1 MGSPGARS
9 KSEDAGGAGG
19 EFGQY
24 LYLVGGGDAGSGALD
39 DAADAG
45 SVGWSALLR
54 GGRAGAVH
62 RAALVASEK
71 HDAALGEEDSDGQ
84 QRCR

>member
-1 MGSPGARS
+1 MR
-9 KSEDAGGAGG
+9 AGGAGG
-19 EFGQY
+19 ELGQY

-45 SVGWSALLR
+45 IVGWSALLR
-54 GGRAGAVH
+54 AGRKGAVQ

-71 HDAALGEEDSDGQ
+71 HDAAPGKEGL
-84 QRCR
+84 